1 MKSTYRNL
9 EARFEKLSS
18 IVMAILG
25 NSITFIA
32 AFCLVITWFLNE
44 EFYHQSIHKSIG
56 EIILGVTFLSLF
68 VIQKTFNRFSIS
80 LQIKLNELV
89 VSHDRANNEIINIE
103 EKTEHELTE
112 IIKEYVELATVVKT
126 EENKKTSTNNDDK
139 QI

>member
-18 IVMAILG
+18 IAMAILG

-32 AFCLVITWFLNE
+32 AVCLVITWFLNE
-44 EFYHQSIHKSIG
+44 EFYKQSIHKSIG
-56 EIILGVTFLSLF
+56 EIILGITFLSLF
-68 VIQKTFNRFSIS
+68 VIQKTFNRFSIT

-89 VSHDRANNEIINIE
+89 ASHERANNEIINIE
-103 EKTEHELTE
+103 EKTEHELSE
-112 IIKEYVELATVVKT
+112 ITKEYVELAGLAKTV
-126 EENKKTSTNNDDK
+126 ENKRTSINNDK

>member
-9 EARFEKLSS
+9 EAKFEKLSY
-18 IVMAILG
+18 IVMTILG

-32 AFCLVITWFLNE
+32 ALCLVIAWFFSK

-56 EIILGVTFLSLF
+56 DIILGITFLSLF

-89 VSHDRANNEIINIE
+89 ASNDRANNEIINIE
-103 EKTEHELTE
+103 EKTEHELSELT
-112 IIKEYVELATVVKT
+112 KEYAELAGLAKT
-126 EENKKTSTNNDDK
+126 IENKRTSINNDK

>member
-9 EARFEKLSS
+9 EAKFEKLSY
-18 IVMAILG
+18 IVMTILG

-32 AFCLVITWFLNE
+32 AFCLVIAWIFSK
-44 EFYHQSIHKSIG
+44 EFYHQSIHQSIG
-56 EIILGVTFLSLF
+56 EIILGITFLSLF

-89 VSHDRANNEIINIE
+89 ASHDRANNEIINIE
-103 EKTEHELTE
+103 EKTEHELSVIT
-112 IIKEYVELATVVKT
+112 KEYAELAGLAKTV
-126 EENKKTSTNNDDK
+126 ENKRTSINNDK

>member
-9 EARFEKLSS
+9 EARFEKLTS
-18 IVMAILG
+18 IVIAILG
-25 NSITFIA
+25 NSITFII
-32 AFCLVITWFLNE
+32 AFCLVITWFFSK

-68 VIQKTFNRFSIS
+68 IIQKTFNRFSIS

-89 VSHDRANNEIINIE
+89 ASHDRANNEIINIE
-103 EKTEHELTE
+103 EKTEHELSE
-112 IIKEYVELATVVKT
+112 ITKEYAELATLVKS
-126 EENKKTSTNNDDK
+126 EENKRTSINNDK

>member
-9 EARFEKLSS
+9 EAKFEKLSY
-18 IVMAILG
+18 IVMTILG

-32 AFCLVITWFLNE
+32 AFCLVIAWFFSK

-56 EIILGVTFLSLF
+56 DIILGITFLSLF

-89 VSHDRANNEIINIE
+89 ASHDRANNEIINIE
-103 EKTEHELTE
+103 EKNRTR
-112 IIKEYVELATVVKT
+112 IK
-126 EENKKTSTNNDDK
+126 
-139 QI
+139 

>member
-1 MKSTYRNL
+1 MKRTYRNL
-9 EARFEKLSS
+9 EAKFEKLSY
-18 IVMAILG
+18 IVMTILG

-32 AFCLVITWFLNE
+32 AFCLVIAWFFSK

-56 EIILGVTFLSLF
+56 DIILGITFLSLF

-89 VSHDRANNEIINIE
+89 ASHERANNEIINIE
-103 EKTEHELTE
+103 EKTEHELSELT
-112 IIKEYVELATVVKT
+112 KEYAELAGLAKT
-126 EENKKTSTNNDDK
+126 IENKRTSINNDK

>member
-9 EARFEKLSS
+9 EAKFEKLSY
-18 IVMAILG
+18 IVMTILG

-32 AFCLVITWFLNE
+32 AFCLVIAWFFSK

-56 EIILGVTFLSLF
+56 EIILGITFLSLF

-89 VSHDRANNEIINIE
+89 ASHDRANNEIINIE
-103 EKTEHELTE
+103 EKTEHELSE
-112 IIKEYVELATVVKT
+112 ITKEYAELAGLAKT
-126 EENKKTSTNNDDK
+126 IENKRTSINNDK

>member
-1 MKSTYRNL
+1 MKRTYRNL
-9 EARFEKLSS
+9 EAKFEKLSY
-18 IVMAILG
+18 IVMTILG

-32 AFCLVITWFLNE
+32 AFCLVIAWFFSK

-56 EIILGVTFLSLF
+56 DIILGITFLSLF

-89 VSHDRANNEIINIE
+89 ASHERANNEIINIE
-103 EKTEHELTE
+103 EKTEHELSELT
-112 IIKEYVELATVVKT
+112 KEYAELAGLAKTV
-126 EENKKTSTNNDDK
+126 ENKRTSINNDK